1 LSRSEK
7 EKMLANEPYLA
18 SDPQLVRER
27 ERARRLCAL
36 YNATAPDQRPRR
48 DELLWEL
55 LAYAGEGVWVEPP
68 FHCDYGSNIR
78 LGDGVYVNCGCVF
91 LDCNTVQV
99 GDGVKFG
106 PAVQVYTA
114 YHPVDP
120 RLRRTGVEMAAP
132 VRIGHNVWVG
142 GGAILCPGVEVGDDT
157 TIGAGSVVTRSLPA
171 GVLAV
176 GSPCRVVRRLT

>member
-1 LSRSEK
+1 
-7 EKMLANEPYLA
+7 MLANEPYLA

-27 ERARRLCAL
+27 ERARLLCAL
-36 YNATAPDQRPRR
+36 
-48 DELLWEL
+48 LG
-55 LAYAGEGVWVEPP
+55 YAGEGVWVEPP

-106 PAVQVYTA
+106 PGVQVYTA

-120 RLRRTGVEMAAP
+120 DLRKTGVEM
-132 VRIGHNVWVG
+132 
-142 GGAILCPGVEVGDDT
+142 
-157 TIGAGSVVTRSLPA
+157 
-171 GVLAV
+171 
-176 GSPCRVVRRLT
+176 

>member
-1 LSRSEK
+1 MSRSEK

-36 YNATAPDQRPRR
+36 YNATAPDHLARR

-55 LAYAGEGVWVEPP
+55 LGFAGDNVRIEPP
-68 FHCDYGSNIR
+68 FLCDYGTHIR
-78 LGDGVYVNCGCVF
+78 LGDGVYLNFGCVF
-91 LDCNTVQV
+91 LDCNAIHLGDAVQ
-99 GDGVKFG
+99 FG

-120 RLRRTGVEMAAP
+120 ELRRTGLELSAP
-132 VRIGHNVWVG
+132 VRIGNNVWVG
-142 GGAILCPGVEVGDDT
+142 GGAILCPGVEIGDDT
-157 TIGAGSVVTRSLPA
+157 TIGAGSVVTRSIPA

-176 GSPCRVVRRLT
+176 GNPCRVVRRVK